1 MSGAGRGW
9 RQAQT
14 GPRARADSGVALLNA
29 LVLAAVLAAVAAT
42 LMILAGTSRER
53 QFLMQAQ
60 GQAGQYLDALERLSL
75 LILREDMVAG
85 PATDDLT
92 EAWALPRPLDIDRGA
107 GAVALA
113 DLQGRFNLNWLAD
126 PADLAAQAAF
136 ARLVRN
142 LGLPPP
148 LAQAVADYLRPGA
161 ATGDYATRAIPIRP
175 PQGPIALPEDIAL
188 VTGMTP
194 EAFARLRPYVTALP
208 PDTRLNVATA
218 PGPVLAAVLATAPP
232 RGPASDPPGG
242 ADSGPIAAL
251 IAARAV
257 RPFESVADFQSR
269 AQRLTGRAA
278 PRPDDPA
285 AFGPARLGL
294 TSRWFSATLT
304 ARLDGAQRVRRLIV
318 RRDPAQGTA
327 RIAARLEDLE

>member
-1 MSGAGRGW
+1 MTAQGRGW
-9 RQAQT
+9 WQGR
-14 GPRARADSGVALLNA
+14 RARADSGIALLNA

-42 LMILAGTSRER
+42 LMILAGTSRDR

-60 GQAGQYLDALERLSL
+60 GQGGQYLDALERLSV

-85 PATDDLT
+85 PASDDLT
-92 EAWALPRPLDIDRGA
+92 EAWALPRPLAIDRGA
-107 GAVALA
+107 ATLAIA

-126 PADLAAQAAF
+126 PADLAARAAF

-142 LGLPPP
+142 LGLPPA

-161 ATGDYATRAIPIRP
+161 ATGDYATRDIPIRP
-175 PQGPIALPEDIAL
+175 PQAPVALAEEIAA

-194 EAFARLRPYVTALP
+194 EAFARLRPYVAALP
-208 PDTRLNVATA
+208 ADTRLNVATA
-218 PGPVLAAVLATAPP
+218 PGPVLAAVLAAN
-232 RGPASDPPGG
+232 PPGNEAGNAAGG
-242 ADSGPIAAL
+242 AEAGPIAAL
-251 IAARAV
+251 IAARAA
-257 RPFESVADFQSR
+257 RPFESVADFLAR

-304 ARLDGAQRVRRLIV
+304 ARLDGAQRVRRLII